1 MSGER
6 RQKGHCLNK
15 RQIGSKYEAM
25 AASYMQERGMKI
37 LRRNY
42 YCRQGEIDLIAREEP
57 YLLFVEVKYRK
68 NLQSG
73 YPAEAVTPL
82 KQRRI
87 IQAAR
92 YYLYEQHLPEDT
104 PVRFDVVAILGDSI
118 QYIRNAFC

>member
-1 MSGER
+1 M
-6 RQKGHCLNK
+6 NK
-15 RQIGSKYEAM
+15 RQIGSKYEAI
-25 AASYMQERGMKI
+25 AASYMQEHGMKI

-42 YCRQGEIDLIAREEP
+42 YCRQGEIDLIARDEP

-68 NLQSG
+68 NLQGG

-104 PVRFDVVAILGDSI
+104 PVRFDVVAILGDNI